1 MQSSGGAEPGPWMCN
16 VTTRAPELAID
27 LIENESIRILE
38 LGRSKDLS
46 EPVPHLG
53 RWKARD
59 VIAHLGGVHRW
70 ATRVLTERSMAGPG
84 FKKSSL
90 DGPALCDWFEEG
102 AASLV
107 ATMRADGPEA
117 VCPNFNPGSPSTVA
131 WWIRRQQHETT
142 IHRWDVEAAFGAVSS
157 IDPSIAV
164 DGIDEFLDTFV
175 RTRGKHDL
183 DSTVLVET
191 TRPKRRW
198 TLRPADKPGR
208 IDVSVGPPA
217 SGESEVTLVKGRP
230 DALLLALWG
239 RLTAPEAKLAIE
251 GRAELSSLLKGVSG
265 D

>member
-1 MQSSGGAEPGPWMCN
+1 MGDPADDPIA
-16 VTTRAPELAID
+16 V
-27 LIENESIRILE
+27 IENESVRILE
-38 LGRSKDLS
+38 LGRSGDLG

-53 RWKARD
+53 RWKVRD
-59 VIAHLGGVHRW
+59 VVAHLGGVHRW

-84 FKKSSL
+84 FTKSRL
-90 DGPALCDWFEEG
+90 DGSMLCDWFEEG

-107 ATMRADGPEA
+107 ETMRADEPEA

-142 IHRWDVEAAFGAVSS
+142 IHRWDVEAAFAAVSS

-164 DGIDEFLDTFV
+164 DGIDEYLDTFV
-175 RTRGKHDL
+175 RTRGKHAL
-183 DSTVLVET
+183 DSVVLVET

-208 IDVSVGPPA
+208 VDVSVGPPPP
-217 SGESEVTLVKGRP
+217 GELEVTLVKGRP
-230 DALLLALWG
+230 DAVLLALWG
-239 RLTAPEAKLAIE
+239 RLTVVEAKLVIE